1 MTVSIIDYG
10 MGNLRSVQKGFEKI
24 GAQAK
29 IINTAQQ
36 VADAEAVVLPG
47 VGAFKNCLENLD
59 SLKLITP
66 IIKSIESGKP
76 FLGICLGLQI
86 LFTESE
92 EFGSTSGLDIIKGR
106 VIRFKTDTTSENK
119 PHLKIPHMGWNS
131 ISIKNGGPCLKNIE
145 DETYLYFVHS
155 YYVKPKDEKVIA
167 TTTDYGIEFVS
178 SILKD
183 NIFACQFHPEKS
195 QKAGLKILE
204 NFTAASGQKTA
215 AQ

>member
-1 MTVSIIDYG
+1 MAVSIIDYG

-24 GAQAK
+24 GAQAE
-29 IINTAQQ
+29 IINTPQQ
-36 VADAEAVVLPG
+36 VADAEAIVLPG

-59 SLKLITP
+59 SLKLVAP

-92 EFGSTSGLDIIKGR
+92 EFGSTPGLDIIKGK
-106 VIRFKTDTTSENK
+106 VIRFKTDTSCDHT
-119 PHLKIPHMGWNS
+119 PHLKIPHMGWNN
-131 ISIKNGGPCLKNIE
+131 ISIKKGGPYLEGLDNS
-145 DETYLYFVHS
+145 TYLYFVHS
-155 YYVKPKDEKVIA
+155 YYVKPEDENVVA
-167 TTTDYGIEFVS
+167 TTTDYGVEFVS

-195 QKAGLKILE
+195 QKAGLKILK
-204 NFTAASGQKTA
+204 NFTSAAGQKTGTP
-215 AQ
+215 

>member
-1 MTVSIIDYG
+1 MSVSIIDYG

-29 IINTAQQ
+29 VINTPQQ
-36 VADAEAVVLPG
+36 IADAEAIVLPG

-66 IIKSIESGKP
+66 IIRSIESGKP

-92 EFGSTSGLDIIKGR
+92 EFGSTSGLDIIKGK
-106 VIRFKTDTTSENK
+106 VIRFKTNTCDNT

-131 ISIKNGGPCLKNIE
+131 ISIKKETPYLKSIE
-145 DETYLYFVHS
+145 NETYLYFVHS
-155 YYVKPKDEKVIA
+155 YYVKPENEKVIA
-167 TTTDYGIEFVS
+167 TTTDYGVEFVS

-204 NFTAASGQKTA
+204 NFTTAAGQKTGT
-215 AQ
+215 Q

>member
-1 MTVSIIDYG
+1 MAVSIIDYG

-24 GAQAK
+24 GAQAE
-29 IINTAQQ
+29 IINTPQQ
-36 VADAEAVVLPG
+36 VADAEAIVLPG

-59 SLKLITP
+59 SLNLISP
-66 IIKSIESGKP
+66 ITKSIESGKP

-92 EFGSTSGLDIIKGR
+92 EFGSTPGLDIIKGK
-106 VIRFKTDTTSENK
+106 VLRFETDTRCDDT

-131 ISIKNGGPCLKNIE
+131 ISIKKGGPYLEGLENG
-145 DETYLYFVHS
+145 TYLYFVHS
-155 YYVKPKDEKVIA
+155 YYVKPKDENVIA
-167 TTTDYGIEFVS
+167 TTTDYGVEFVS

-195 QKAGLKILE
+195 QKAGLKIIK
-204 NFTAASGQKTA
+204 NFTAAAGQKTGTL
-215 AQ
+215 